1 MKSKY
6 NKMSINSTSN
16 IEGYLYIVHNP
27 IFLKDVYKLGRTNNL
42 KTRLRS
48 YVTGYIEPSK
58 YVYTTKLFKDCI
70 KAERIL
76 FFLLRKYRIREQ
88 REFFKL
94 NIDIIINTIKTLE
107 NFSDKNFNLI
117 YSKIN
122 SKICPDNILELIND
136 EDYFKLLDFD
146 YTKYND
152 LLEKFRYNPNNKNNL
167 LTKIKVIH
175 TRIKDNSEDEIE
187 DEIEDKVENTL
198 SKELNELMLN

>member
-1 MKSKY
+1 M
-6 NKMSINSTSN
+6 NSPN
-16 IEGYLYIVHNP
+16 NNEGYLYVVYNP
-27 IFLKDVYKLGRTNNL
+27 IFAKDVYKLGRTNNL

-58 YVYTTKLFKDCI
+58 YLYTTKMFKDCV

-88 REFFKL
+88 REFFEL
-94 NIDIIINTIKTLE
+94 NIDRIINTIKTLE
-107 NFSDKNFNLI
+107 NLSDKNFNLI

-152 LLEKFRYNPNNKNNL
+152 LLEKFRYNPNNKNKL
-167 LTKIKVIH
+167 LTKIKIVH
-175 TRIKDNSEDEIE
+175 TKVKNDLENDSEDEIE
-187 DEIEDKVENTL
+187 DNL

>member
-1 MKSKY
+1 M
-6 NKMSINSTSN
+6 NSPN
-16 IEGYLYIVHNP
+16 NNEGYLYIIYNP
-27 IFLKDVYKLGRTNNL
+27 IFAKDVYKLGRTNNL

-58 YVYTTKLFKDCI
+58 YLYTTKMFKDCV

-76 FFLLRKYRIREQ
+76 FFLLRKNRIREQ
-88 REFFKL
+88 REFFEL

-107 NFSDKNFNLI
+107 NLSDKNFNLI

-152 LLEKFRYNPNNKNNL
+152 LLEKFRYNPNNKNKL
-167 LTKIKVIH
+167 LTKIKIVH
-175 TRIKDNSEDEIE
+175 TKVKNDLENDSEDEIE
-187 DEIEDKVENTL
+187 DNL

>member
-1 MKSKY
+1 M
-6 NKMSINSTSN
+6 NSPN
-16 IEGYLYIVHNP
+16 NNEGYLYVVYNP
-27 IFLKDVYKLGRTNNL
+27 IFAKDVYKLGRTNNL

-58 YVYTTKLFKDCI
+58 YLYTTKMFKDCV

-88 REFFKL
+88 REFFEL
-94 NIDIIINTIKTLE
+94 NIDRIINTIKTLE
-107 NFSDKNFNLI
+107 NLSDKNFNLI

-152 LLEKFRYNPNNKNNL
+152 LLEKFRYNPNNKNKL
-167 LTKIKVIH
+167 LTKIKIVH
-175 TRIKDNSEDEIE
+175 TKLKNDSENDSEDEIE
-187 DEIEDKVENTL
+187 DNL

>member
-6 NKMSINSTSN
+6 NKMSINYTSN
-16 IEGYLYIVHNP
+16 TEGYLYVVHNP
-27 IFLKDVYKLGRTNNL
+27 IFAKDVYKLGRTNNL

-48 YVTGYIEPSK
+48 YVTGYVEPSK

-88 REFFKL
+88 REFFEL
-94 NIDIIINTIKTLE
+94 NIDMIIDTIKTLE
-107 NFSDKNFNLI
+107 NLSDKNFNLI

-152 LLEKFRYNPNNKNNL
+152 LLEKFRYNPNNKNKL

-175 TRIKDNSEDEIE
+175 TRIKDDSEDE
-187 DEIEDKVENTL
+187 VENTL

>member
-1 MKSKY
+1 M
-6 NKMSINSTSN
+6 
-16 IEGYLYIVHNP
+16 
-27 IFLKDVYKLGRTNNL
+27 YKLGRTNNL

-58 YVYTTKLFKDCI
+58 YLYTTKMFKDCV

-88 REFFKL
+88 REFFEL
-94 NIDIIINTIKTLE
+94 NIDRIINTIKTLE
-107 NFSDKNFNLI
+107 NLSDKNFNLI

-152 LLEKFRYNPNNKNNL
+152 LLEKFRYNPNNKNKL
-167 LTKIKVIH
+167 LTKIKIVH
-175 TRIKDNSEDEIE
+175 TKVKNDLENDSEDEIE
-187 DEIEDKVENTL
+187 DNL